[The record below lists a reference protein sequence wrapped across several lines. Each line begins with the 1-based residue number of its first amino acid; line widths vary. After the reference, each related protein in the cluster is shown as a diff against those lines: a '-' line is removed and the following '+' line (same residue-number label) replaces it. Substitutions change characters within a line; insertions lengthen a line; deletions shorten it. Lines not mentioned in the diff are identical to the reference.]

1 MDILKLYLNGGLK
14 ASAMAKLLLDYTEF
28 NISSRTLKKA
38 KKHVHHFVHN
48 SLKDDRYETKMIEV
62 TAIIKD
68 LEILID
74 EAQ

>member
-1 MDILKLYLNGGLK
+1 
-14 ASAMAKLLLDYTEF
+14 LLDYTEF
-28 NISSRTLKKA
+28 NISPRTLKKA
-38 KKHVHHFVHN
+38 NKHVHHFVHN

>member
-1 MDILKLYLNGGLK
+1 
-14 ASAMAKLLLDYTEF
+14 MAKLLLDYTEF

-62 TAIIKD
+62 TAIIKE